1 MEQWTGS
8 KLGKEYTKTVYC
20 YPVYLTFMQNTSC
33 EVPGW
38 MKHKM
43 KSRLPGK
50 INNLRYAG
58 DTTLWQ
64 KAKKKLKSLLM
75 KVEDKSDKAGLKLD
89 IQKMKIMASGP
100 IKS

>member
-8 KLGKEYTKTVYC
+8 KLGKEYTKAVYC

-43 KSRLPGK
+43 ESRLPEK

-64 KAKKKLKSLLM
+64 KTKKKLKSLLM
-75 KVEDKSDKAGLKLD
+75 KAEDKSHKAGLKLY

-100 IKS
+100 ITS